1 MKRFLAVCVILVLGA
16 CRPDDAPD
24 PDAAIVIPSAAVE
37 PAAPQ
42 IPSITIYHA
51 EGRRSERIV
60 WLMEELGLPYK
71 LEFKRGDLAGSADLI
86 RAVNPAM
93 PVAPTVDIGGQVL
106 VESGAIMETI
116 LNRYAPGK
124 LQPEMGS
131 LDYPYH
137 LMWMHYAEGSL
148 ASRVIADYRAWQIQP
163 PKERS
168 RLVDSE
174 QVVQYAE
181 DWLGQHPWF
190 GGAEFSAADI
200 MMVFPLNFAM
210 QLNIVD
216 KEQFPKIN
224 AWKAKIEARPA
235 YQAMLAKARPDGM
248 VGSLTPLPAHAPSGP
263 RPAAVAAAPA
273 PATTPAAVSPRTPAV
288 ARTAPAPTN
297 PVPAPVTAPAI
308 STPEPAAPSVDPAAP
323 PADAPVTPPQ

>member
-1 MKRFLAVCVILVLGA
+1 MKRLFAVCVVLALGA

-24 PDAAIVIPSAAVE
+24 PDAAAIV
-37 PAAPQ
+37 PAAPVVAAE
-42 IPSITIYHA
+42 PAGSVMPPVTIYHI

-60 WLMEELGLPYK
+60 WLMEELGLPYT
-71 LEFKRGDLAGSADLI
+71 LEFKRGDLLGSMATIED
-86 RAVNPAM
+86 VNAAM
-93 PVAPTVDIGGQVL
+93 PVAPTVDLGGQVL
-106 VESGAIMETI
+106 VESGAIIETI

-124 LQPEMGS
+124 LQPDTAS
-131 LDYPYH
+131 PDYPYY

-148 ASRVIADYRAWQIQP
+148 ASRAIADYRAWQLQP

-174 QVVQYAE
+174 QVVQYAD

-216 KEQFPKIN
+216 KSQFPKIN
-224 AWKAKIEARPA
+224 EWKARIEARPG
-235 YQAMLAKARPDGM
+235 YRAMLAKARPDGM
-248 VGSLTPLPAHAPSGP
+248 IGSLPPLPKHAPSGP
-263 RPAAVAAAPA
+263 RAE
-273 PATTPAAVSPRTPAV
+273 
-288 ARTAPAPTN
+288 
-297 PVPAPVTAPAI
+297 PAPVTATKA
-308 STPEPAAPSVDPAAP
+308 PAASPLKPAPPPAEPAAP